1 MNKRLS
7 DWAEYIKDKRLNL
20 MSEDELCY
28 IDVPIPLN
36 KEEEIFI
43 QDTLINHGAIP
54 LHELEIGKTYI
65 GFCRNASEAI
75 WQGDRFVYQRFKW
88 GTTFPDTI
96 NHFQNDDGYDVFV
109 PVRLKAITNKFDKS
123 VADSITKT
131 GNQLMEK
138 LLSEEIDK

>member
-20 MSEDELCY
+20 MSSDELCY

-65 GFCRNASEAI
+65 GFCRNASEAV

>member
-7 DWAEYIKDKRLNL
+7 NWAEYIKDKRLNL
-20 MSEDELCY
+20 MSSDELCY
-28 IDVPIPLN
+28 MDVPVPLN

-65 GFCRNASEAI
+65 GFCRNASEAV
-75 WQGDRFVYQRFKW
+75 WQGDKFVYQRFKW

-131 GNQLMEK
+131 GKQLMEK